1 MGDYLKPPISTYYY
15 VKLNLDQFKYQ
26 VGNYIFAL
34 MKTDILQAIFP
45 SIILD
50 NFDIINYQETLSSE
64 RIDIYLDEKK
74 IIPEELK
81 DLQVISHGFREA
93 KVIQDFPIRGNA
105 VYLHLRR
112 RKWLCL
118 KDNTIYTKKYDLT
131 FTGTQLTKEFVSFLK
146 DAHRE
151 YLTKL

>member
-1 MGDYLKPPISTYYY
+1 
-15 VKLNLDQFKYQ
+15 
-26 VGNYIFAL
+26 

-93 KVIQDFPIRGNA
+93 KDIQDFGKSLKSKNNLDFYFYEVNSKKIFHSGSRSDRS
-105 VYLHLRR
+105 LDQFK
-112 RKWLCL
+112 KWFW
-118 KDNTIYTKKYDLT
+118 D
-131 FTGTQLTKEFVSFLK
+131 
-146 DAHRE
+146 
-151 YLTKL
+151 